1 MNTISIG
8 HFKKI
13 NQKNRINIPLEM
25 MNMLG
30 LSESDEVYI
39 SCEIGGDCIIIYPK
53 KHIENQIELDRKRRG
68 G

>member
-1 MNTISIG
+1 MSTICIG

-30 LSESDEVYI
+30 LSESDEVYV
-39 SCEIGGDCIIIYPK
+39 SCEIGGDCITIYPK
-53 KHIENQIELDRKRRG
+53 KYIENQIESAKKSE
-68 G
+68 